1 MDGKDT
7 DHSFYLL
14 AGKVVNDSRAANLQI
29 FRVREQRVYRNLGRH
44 PYVADVVADI
54 LILMRPLR
62 YVEQPFRAAEIL
74 EHICQLSE
82 AIKALTLETF
92 RKISENTEVS
102 TNVQRKET
110 IIRISV
116 KPDLHATICHVL
128 SAQAKLHK

>member
-14 AGKVVNDSRAANLQI
+14 AGKVVNDGRAADLQI
-29 FRVREQRVYRNLGRH
+29 FRVREQRVYRNLSRH

-92 RKISENTEVS
+92 RKISENRSFYQCTKKRNYNTNQCQAGS
-102 TNVQRKET
+102 TRY
-110 IIRISV
+110 
-116 KPDLHATICHVL
+116 DLSRFVCTG
-128 SAQAKLHK
+128 

>member
-14 AGKVVNDSRAANLQI
+14 AGKVVNDGRAADLQI
-29 FRVREQRVYRNLGRH
+29 FRVREQRVYRNLSRH
-44 PYVADVVADI
+44 PYVADVIADI

-92 RKISENTEVS
+92 RKISENRSFYQCTKKGNYNTNQCQAGS
-102 TNVQRKET
+102 TRY
-110 IIRISV
+110 
-116 KPDLHATICHVL
+116 DLSRFVCTG
-128 SAQAKLHK
+128 